1 MDRQNASIPKVREE
15 VRELYHFVDTNR
27 NSISGNASLKLIRLI
42 QDIQECIE
50 NLNGIKIHG
59 TPVSLRAYCL
69 IFIYILPFI
78 FTPTLVFN
86 LSNHPSWIIYAL
98 SVLHGFILISLY
110 NLQDHIEDPFD
121 QMGLDDI
128 KLVEFKF
135 KEQLDE
141 SLVQEAV
148 AETAADAKS

>member
-1 MDRQNASIPKVREE
+1 
-15 VRELYHFVDTNR
+15 
-27 NSISGNASLKLIRLI
+27 
-42 QDIQECIE
+42 
-50 NLNGIKIHG
+50 
-59 TPVSLRAYCL
+59 
-69 IFIYILPFI
+69 LPFI